1 MNLLTPIAGF
11 LIGYGGIMGYQV
23 IDSTYK
29 GEMPGPKSFGYFI
42 GGMTLLSAATI
53 YALGRT
59 DKVFNAEGNYN
70 DFIEDMEGVIGK
82 YGEMKDFDSGY
93 NPQDNLLKARMVVEV
108 DDDDFDNVEFDA
120 EMMMPEKQCVIC
132 GGPYIGYGHNPEPIF
147 PMSRGRCCDVC
158 NATVVIPYRLGGM
171 NFRFGEDFE
180 SETTRK
186 FRNRFDIKERGNP
199 RSRAATGVKRGVWK
213 NFFRKDAE
221 GMSDELARVR
231 TMSGKPVSET
241 LRKLKQDKNLSAK
254 DARTRKEIK
263 AEYNDVKSV
272 RLEKSNTDSY
282 FTDDQP
288 EYPTGNWVV
297 EGENIYLITTYRPH
311 PVGSN
316 GAMDKLEPKRVVINA
331 RGEGLTEEL
340 AYEDYSNKAREM
352 LSTRKE
358 SKAENME
365 VFEAPKSK
373 TLSQLKDTLT
383 AKDRKA
389 FDNQNWRYWDSPD
402 SIWNEQHTYHQR
414 ITDRLKKNGFKKSG
428 MSVETMIKKIPSAWT
443 RFYNKWWAVGKSNF
457 AYFGHPNHIGAN
469 IFNWSDLLD
478 VEIWTK
484 DNQIVMVW
492 QFKHHD
498 HGDASPWLEQT
509 FTLPTK
515 SKPKTAK
522 KTTTRKAKP
531 KAAKKL
537 TAKTGRKA
545 PTISATRRKIGT
557 RMRGNDGKMWEV
569 KKSGKSQR
577 WIAGAEG
584 INKKGISWIDTE
596 DDEGLKQDWDDETNI
611 IENHLSSQGY
621 NKCGS
626 GKFFSDRT
634 YAWVLHR
641 FRRYIQDLPDK
652 IKGYRGVVEDREY
665 LEYFRD
671 DQFVFSPWENKSKN
685 KVALVWQ
692 FYDHHGFLVSEPYY
706 KYFSLT
712 TPPSWYHNKF
722 ELHIG
727 EDYRYDAC
735 PICDYNNPMTT
746 QSDAR
751 KLAAH
756 IYSHGPIINGSPF
769 NDFYIDIEPQYS
781 NDASANFGWGNPMWG
796 PDVEII
802 ASQLPY
808 LYGFN
813 FAEYWSPTKSQ
824 QARYRKKANAIKAG
838 LRAAGFKPKR

>member
-340 AYEDYSNKAREM
+340 AYEDYSNKARE
-352 LSTRKE
+352 
-358 SKAENME
+358 
-365 VFEAPKSK
+365 
-373 TLSQLKDTLT
+373 
-383 AKDRKA
+383 
-389 FDNQNWRYWDSPD
+389 
-402 SIWNEQHTYHQR
+402 
-414 ITDRLKKNGFKKSG
+414 
-428 MSVETMIKKIPSAWT
+428 
-443 RFYNKWWAVGKSNF
+443 
-457 AYFGHPNHIGAN
+457 
-469 IFNWSDLLD
+469 
-478 VEIWTK
+478 
-484 DNQIVMVW
+484 
-492 QFKHHD
+492 
-498 HGDASPWLEQT
+498 
-509 FTLPTK
+509 
-515 SKPKTAK
+515 
-522 KTTTRKAKP
+522 
-531 KAAKKL
+531 
-537 TAKTGRKA
+537 
-545 PTISATRRKIGT
+545 
-557 RMRGNDGKMWEV
+557 
-569 KKSGKSQR
+569 SGKSQR